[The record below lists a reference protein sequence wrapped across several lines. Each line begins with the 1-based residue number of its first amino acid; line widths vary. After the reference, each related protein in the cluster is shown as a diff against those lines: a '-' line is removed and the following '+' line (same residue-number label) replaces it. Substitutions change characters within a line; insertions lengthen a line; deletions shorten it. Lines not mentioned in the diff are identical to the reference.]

1 MCINFVANV
10 RFFVIMN
17 NLSQI
22 VDLLEIKISKLFL
35 KYDELKGENI
45 LLEQQSKELVLKV
58 TNQQQLIN
66 DLKQREES
74 LKIANT
80 IVGSKEDKHFTKL
93 KINTLIRDIDKCIIQ
108 LSEQ

>member
-22 VDLLEIKISKLFL
+22 VDLLETNLSKVLL
-35 KYDELKGENI
+35 KYDNLKEEN
-45 LLEQQSKELVLKV
+45 LLLKQRSEELVLQVSDK
-58 TNQQQLIN
+58 QQLIN
-66 DLKQREES
+66 DLKQKEES

-80 IVGSKEDKHFTKL
+80 IVGSKEDKHLTKL

-108 LSEQ
+108 LSE